1 MVAQLLTVLTGNSMP
16 DKQQKV
22 LEYEAAGASDQG
34 RTRKSNEDFYG
45 LNLDN
50 RQGACNFVVCDGM
63 GGAAAGEIASR
74 MAVEAMLHALSQG
87 PLTRE
92 TLQQAVD
99 VANHSVHRSA
109 ELDPARAG
117 MGTTLVAMATRG
129 DHAWVAHVGDSRCY
143 RFRDR
148 RLEQLTH
155 DHSLVDEQVRLGQ
168 LTPAQAETSPMRN
181 VITRAVGTQDEVDAD
196 VIEFAVSPGDLY
208 LLASDGL
215 MREVDDEQIEEIL
228 LAYSGDLEDTCAQLI
243 EAANEAGGRDNI
255 TCLLARAR

>member
-1 MVAQLLTVLTGNSMP
+1 MVAQLMCSQGMLMP
-16 DKQQKV
+16 EKQPRV

-45 LNLDN
+45 LSLNN
-50 RQGACNFVVCDGM
+50 REGACNFVVCDGM
-63 GGAAAGEIASR
+63 GGAAAGEVASR
-74 MAVEAMLHALSQG
+74 MAVEAMLQAMSQG

-92 TLQQAVD
+92 TFQHAVD
-99 VANHSVHRSA
+99 EANHSVHHSA
-109 ELDPARAG
+109 EQDPARAG

-143 RFRDR
+143 RFRDS
-148 RLEQLTH
+148 RLERLTH

-168 LTPAQAETSPMRN
+168 LTQAQAETSPMRN

-196 VIEFAVSPGDLY
+196 VIEFVVAADDLY

-215 MREVDDEQIEEIL
+215 MREVDDASIAGILGDASNLEE
-228 LAYSGDLEDTCAQLI
+228 TCAQLI
-243 EAANEAGGRDNI
+243 RTANEAGGRDNI
-255 TCLLARAR
+255 TCVLVRAR

>member
-1 MVAQLLTVLTGNSMP
+1 
-16 DKQQKV
+16 V

-34 RTRKSNEDFYG
+34 RTRKSNEDAYG
-45 LNLDN
+45 LDLRND
-50 RQGACNFVVCDGM
+50 QGVCNFVVCDGM

-74 MAVEAMLHALSQG
+74 MAVEAMLHAMSDG
-87 PLTRE
+87 VLTRE
-92 TLQQAVD
+92 TFQQAVD

-109 ELDPARAG
+109 EQNPARAG

-129 DHAWVAHVGDSRCY
+129 NHAWVAHVGDSRCY
-143 RFRDR
+143 RMRDGG
-148 RLEQLTH
+148 LERLTH

-196 VIEFAVSPGDLY
+196 VIEFAVAPGDLY

-215 MREVDDEQIEEIL
+215 MREVDDERIAGIL
-228 LAYSGDLEDTCAQLI
+228 RGSGQLEQTCAQLI
-243 EAANEAGGRDNI
+243 RAANEAGGRDNI
-255 TCLLARAR
+255 TCVLARAR